1 MPCPRRAHAVP
12 LSCGVAKGLD
22 CVFPIWFTQWFTHT
36 MPCPCRAESD
46 FSRPGHTTAGVR
58 NVMCELTS
66 AIERRT
72 VGDLPRFGFFRL
84 PRGVPW
90 RLSSES
96 QTEMQLAS
104 VKPSNVCHGRG
115 EADYFGARTWVF
127 YNLQY
132 KDYDN
137 NLVNNNIWRP
147 YIVTSSMFAQWCLLK
162 SRSTCC

>member
-1 MPCPRRAHAVP
+1 MPYPRHAHAVP
-12 LSCGVAKGLD
+12 LSCRVAKGLD
-22 CVFPIWFTQWFTHT
+22 CVFPIWLTQCGRLWFTHT
-36 MPCPCRAESD
+36 MPCPYRAESD

-58 NVMCELTS
+58 NGMCELTS
-66 AIERRT
+66 AIVRP

-104 VKPSNVCHGRG
+104 VKPSNICHGQG
-115 EADYFGARTWVF
+115 EADYFDARTCVL
-127 YNLQY
+127 YNLQH

-137 NLVNNNIWRP
+137 NLVNN
-147 YIVTSSMFAQWCLLK
+147 K
-162 SRSTCC
+162 